1 MQVKKPS
8 KTRAKPRGSG
18 RLNVNG
24 AKKGLNVK
32 DLRNGMKR
40 VSIEAKVIEK
50 GNPRE
55 VMSRYKDETYRVADA
70 VIADE
75 TGSIKLTLW
84 NEQID
89 QVNVDDTVKI
99 ENGYVT
105 SFKGEIQ
112 LNVGKFGKLTVE

>member
-1 MQVKKPS
+1 M
-8 KTRAKPRGSG
+8 
-18 RLNVNG
+18 
-24 AKKGLNVK
+24 KGDIKLEIK
-32 DLRNGMKR
+32 DLKDGMKR
-40 VSIEAKVIEK
+40 VSVEAKVVEK
-50 GNPRE
+50 GSPRE
-55 VMSRYKDETYRVADA
+55 VRSKYKDETYKIVDA
-70 VIADE
+70 VVADE

-89 QVNVDDTVKI
+89 QVNVNDNIKI

>member
-1 MQVKKPS
+1 M
-8 KTRAKPRGSG
+8 
-18 RLNVNG
+18 NI
-24 AKKGLNVK
+24 K

-40 VSIEAKVIEK
+40 VDVEAQVTEK

-55 VMSRYKDETYRVADA
+55 VMSRYKDETYTVADA
-70 VIADE
+70 VVADE

-89 QVNVDDTVKI
+89 QVKVNDKIKI

-112 LNVGKFGKLTVE
+112 LNAGKYGKLTVL

>member
-1 MQVKKPS
+1 
-8 KTRAKPRGSG
+8 
-18 RLNVNG
+18 LNI
-24 AKKGLNVK
+24 K

-40 VSIEAKVIEK
+40 VNVEAQVTEK

-55 VMSRYKDETYRVADA
+55 VMSRYKDETYTVADA
-70 VIADE
+70 VVADE

-89 QVNVDDTVKI
+89 QVNVNDKIKI

-112 LNVGKFGKLTVE
+112 LNVGKFGVLTVE